1 MEKVRFA
8 TNLATK
14 RESGVMRI
22 TTNAIFQSISSIN
35 TRVPAMVISPVKS
48 CVNPMRSPSANW
60 STSAMMRLTVSPV
73 GCRSK

>member
-35 TRVPAMVISPVKS
+35 TRVPAMVISCEELCESHEKPVCKL
-48 CVNPMRSPSANW
+48 VHIGNDA
-60 STSAMMRLTVSPV
+60 ADRLAGGVPV
-73 GCRSK
+73 